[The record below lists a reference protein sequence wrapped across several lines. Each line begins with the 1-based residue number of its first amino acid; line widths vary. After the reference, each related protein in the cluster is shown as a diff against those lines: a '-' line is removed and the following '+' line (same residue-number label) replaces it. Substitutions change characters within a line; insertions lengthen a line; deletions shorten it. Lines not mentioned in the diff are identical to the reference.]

1 MGLGGGERQDGAGE
15 GRGGAEDGGELD
27 GIEATELRASMMSLP
42 GRRVVRPAQTNSL
55 WWCGR
60 RQESTERQCKDTSKA
75 SVIIVAPEE
84 STLGVEGTT

>member
-1 MGLGGGERQDGAGE
+1 MGQ
-15 GRGGAEDGGELD
+15 GRGGADGTA
-27 GIEATELRASMMSLP
+27 ATTRLRASMMSLP
-42 GRRVVRPAQTNSL
+42 GRRVVSPAQMNSL